1 MRLILVLAIL
11 LWCTGG
17 YAAPPT
23 TIVLATADGAPLSM
37 ADGSGFHD
45 RVVREAFIRIGRGM
59 ETVHV
64 PAERALQ
71 NADQGIEAGVYVRV
85 AGLEETYR
93 NLTMVPESVTDYE
106 FVAFSK
112 NRNLHMQGW
121 EDLQAHE
128 VGIITGW
135 KILENNIR
143 GSKSPLKVKNAE
155 LLFRALADDKVG
167 VIVYNRLDGYGT
179 LKELGLSGIHV
190 AERPLAVRPMFL
202 YLHKDHRQLTVPLAE
217 ALREIKRDGTYEA
230 IKREVL
236 APYLPE

>member
-11 LWCTGG
+11 LWGTVG
-17 YAAPPT
+17 YAAPPA
-23 TIVLATADGAPLSM
+23 TIVLATADGAPLSL

-45 RVVREAFIRIGRGM
+45 RVLREAFARINIGM
-59 ETVHV
+59 ERVHV

-71 NADQGIEAGVYVRV
+71 NADAGVEAGVYVRV

-93 NLTMVPESVTDYE
+93 NLVMVPEKVTEYE

-112 NRNLHMQGW
+112 NRDLHIHDW
-121 EDLQAHE
+121 EDLRSHE

-143 GSKSPLKVKNAE
+143 GSKSLLKVKNAE
-155 LLFRALADDKVG
+155 LLFRALADDKVDL
-167 VIVYNRLDGYGT
+167 IVYNRLDGYGT
-179 LKELGLSGIHV
+179 LKEMGLSGIYV
-190 AERPLAVRPMFL
+190 TEQPLAVRPMFL
-202 YLHKDHRQLTVPLAE
+202 YLHKDHGQLTAPLAE
-217 ALREIKRDGTYEA
+217 ALRAIKSDGTYEA

>member
-1 MRLILVLAIL
+1 MRLIIVLTIL
-11 LWCTGG
+11 FWCTVG
-17 YAAPPT
+17 YAASPA

-37 ADGSGFHD
+37 ADGLGFHD
-45 RVVREAFIRIGRGM
+45 RVLREAFSRINIGM
-59 ETVHV
+59 ERVHV

-93 NLTMVPESVTDYE
+93 NLVMVPESVTDYE
-106 FVAFSK
+106 FVVFSK
-112 NRNLHMQGW
+112 NRNLPIKEW
-121 EDLQAHE
+121 EDLQAYE

-143 GSKSPLKVKNAE
+143 GAKSLLKVKNAE
-155 LLFRALADDKVG
+155 LLFRALSDDKVDL
-167 VIVYNRLDGYGT
+167 IVYNRLDGYGT

-190 AERPLAVRPMFL
+190 AARPLAVRPMFL
-202 YLHKDHRQLTVPLAE
+202 YLHQDHRQLTVPLAE
-217 ALREIKRDGTYEA
+217 ALREIKRDGTYAA